1 MAEKDFVFLCALF
14 FIDFQFGITIYSVGH
29 IRPPAI
35 IAQIYPRPGSRFS
48 SYQDII
54 RLDNTG
60 IMGLSS
66 TPGLANYNG
75 HEFQRDFAVEFG
87 VLGFVDHTHAALTE
101 FFKDSVMRNS
111 LPDHH
116 KQEI

>member
-1 MAEKDFVFLCALF
+1 
-14 FIDFQFGITIYSVGH
+14 
-29 IRPPAI
+29 
-35 IAQIYPRPGSRFS
+35 
-48 SYQDII
+48 
-54 RLDNTG
+54 
-60 IMGLSS
+60 MGLSS

-101 FFKDSVMRNS
+101 LFDDFVMGNRFA
-111 LPDHH
+111 DHY